1 MRNRRNESQ
10 CLLRWT
16 FLRGNE
22 LLTCQIQRRRS
33 GQYRLSLIPHSGTG
47 QSAIENFPSTMRAL
61 HRHATLAAELRQAGW
76 TVASYGGQ
84 TPRTPA
90 YGPADAVAA

>member
-1 MRNRRNESQ
+1 MRKRGTETQ
-10 CLLRWT
+10 YLLRWT

-33 GQYRLSLIPHSGTG
+33 GLYRLSLIPHSGAG
-47 QSAIENFPSTMRAL
+47 QRTIAHFPSTMRAL
-61 HRHATLAAELRQAGW
+61 HGHATVAAELRQAGW

-84 TPRTPA
+84 TPPSPGYRST
-90 YGPADAVAA
+90 DALAA